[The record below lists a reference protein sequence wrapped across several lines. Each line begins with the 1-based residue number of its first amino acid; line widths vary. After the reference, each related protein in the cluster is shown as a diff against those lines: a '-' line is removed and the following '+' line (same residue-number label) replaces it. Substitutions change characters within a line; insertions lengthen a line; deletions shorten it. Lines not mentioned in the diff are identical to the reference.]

1 MKFFSRHGQDH
12 FLLERFF
19 RGKRGRRSVEVG
31 GSGDADQAEFR
42 KPPYDEIEILNDVDV
57 ARI

>member
-1 MKFFSRHGQDH
+1 MKVFSRHGQDR

-19 RGKRGRRSVEVG
+19 RGKRAGRFVEVG
-31 GSGDADQAEFR
+31 GSGDVDQAEFR
-42 KPPYDEIEILNDVDV
+42 KPPYDEIEILNDVGV